1 VLDQT
6 VKRFV
11 AVGLRPG
18 EHLPPIPQPRLRVS
32 TDNQRRL
39 LQELAL
45 EKDRP
50 VVALMPGAE
59 YGPAK
64 CWPVQYF
71 AELAAMLQSEGRS
84 VWIFGS
90 DKEREVGEEISASG
104 RARNLCGRTQLADV
118 VDLLACCTHAVSNDS
133 GLMHLAAASGIH
145 VVGIYGSTSPDF
157 TPPLTTMRTLHYLH
171 LDCSPCFA
179 RDCPLGHLRCLKEI
193 RPQTVLSSIIG
204 G

>member
-1 VLDQT
+1 
-6 VKRFV
+6 
-11 AVGLRPG
+11 
-18 EHLPPIPQPRLRVS
+18 
-32 TDNQRRL
+32 
-39 LQELAL
+39 
-45 EKDRP
+45 
-50 VVALMPGAE
+50 MPGAE

-157 TPPLTTMRTLHYLH
+157 TPPLTTTRTLHYLH